1 MTSMSG
7 TEPGTE
13 PDMEPGTMRAV
24 VYDAYEQL
32 PTVREVPAPA
42 GVGASDSP
50 RARAV
55 LSACGP
61 LSLFAAAGLPMIA
74 AVLSPGWQV
83 SSLVLAL
90 AAVGAVLGLANVPGS
105 GPGWTDGGRWRGLA
119 LRLLPA
125 LVGGLSVGWS
135 TWLLGSHG
143 LGTAVSA
150 ALRMLNIVVPSAIV
164 LAFIDPDDLADH
176 LGQRLHLPPRPVV
189 ALGAALQRIQSFGAA
204 WREVGWARRLRGQ
217 GMSWRRPRTVV
228 AHLWQSTFGML
239 LRSLGSAATLAVAM
253 DARGFAVAGR
263 RTWAAPAPWRWP
275 DTAIVLIAL
284 LPLLIVLLALL

>member
-1 MTSMSG
+1 
-7 TEPGTE
+7 
-13 PDMEPGTMRAV
+13 
-24 VYDAYEQL
+24 
-32 PTVREVPAPA
+32 
-42 GVGASDSP
+42 
-50 RARAV
+50 
-55 LSACGP
+55 
-61 LSLFAAAGLPMIA
+61 
-74 AVLSPGWQV
+74 SPGRQV

-90 AAVGAVLGLANVPGS
+90 AAIGAVLGLANVPGS
-105 GPGWTDGGRWRGLA
+105 GPGWTDAGRWRGLA

-135 TWLLGSHG
+135 TWLLGSHDI
-143 LGTAVSA
+143 GTAVSA

-164 LAFIDPDDLADH
+164 LAFIDQDDLADH
-176 LGQRLHLPPRPVV
+176 LGQRLHPPPRPMV
-189 ALGAALQRIQSFGAA
+189 ALSTAQQRIQSFGAA
-204 WREVGWARRLRGQ
+204 WREVGWARRLRGF

-275 DTAIVLIAL
+275 DTVIVLVAL
-284 LPLLIVLLALL
+284 LPLGLVALAHLA